1 MVSLTAPSEAE
12 QRWLSLK
19 LKVELK
25 LWKYLD
31 TERPLICS
39 DGKFDLPV
47 KRYIQTF
54 NRILI
59 KICLEQIF
67 QEKKIISFD
76 ATMINPTTWVKQ
88 ASVHVRDCLRNF
100 ELCMNIAD

>member
-1 MVSLTAPSEAE
+1 MLFAQETGSLSSILVSLTAPSEAE
-12 QRWLSLK
+12 QRWLHLK

-31 TERPLICS
+31 TERPLICT

-54 NRILI
+54 NRILT

-67 QEKKIISFD
+67 QEKKRLFHL
-76 ATMINPTTWVKQ
+76 M
-88 ASVHVRDCLRNF
+88 L
-100 ELCMNIAD
+100 